1 MRVHYWLRYDSQSF
15 AFFLDSRQGHE
26 KRVVSDGR
34 DGISNDHLAYWIS
47 TFRNANQF
55 EEAGWDFVADLNIPQ
70 AEAVEIAN
78 SVIVCFPMWQC
89 HVAIYEEMVSERDLE
104 QLAGQGK
111 DPEST

>member
-1 MRVHYWLRYDSQSF
+1 MHYWLRYDSQSF

-55 EEAGWDFVADLNIPQ
+55 EEAG
-70 AEAVEIAN
+70 
-78 SVIVCFPMWQC
+78 
-89 HVAIYEEMVSERDLE
+89 
-104 QLAGQGK
+104 
-111 DPEST
+111 